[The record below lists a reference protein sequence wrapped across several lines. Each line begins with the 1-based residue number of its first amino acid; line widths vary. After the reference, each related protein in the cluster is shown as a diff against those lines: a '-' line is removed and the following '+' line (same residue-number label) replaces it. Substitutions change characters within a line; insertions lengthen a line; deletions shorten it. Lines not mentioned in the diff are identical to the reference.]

1 MVKFNK
7 YFLFIFVCL
16 LVIGFRGK
24 ILVAFIMA
32 FFHELVHYITARILG
47 FSGFDIEILP
57 IGTVLKLKDL
67 DEATPLED
75 IIISVSGPL
84 FNIILALILHI
95 AFIKFKLY
103 QLKFLE
109 VTNLAL
115 GIFNLIPALPL
126 DGGRI
131 LRDFLS
137 IKKHYK
143 KSNIITVN
151 ISLAIGLCFIMY
163 YFILF
168 YKKSA
173 FLYNLNI
180 GLIGLFIIVCS
191 IRERERI
198 VYLIMGDVIKKKI
211 KFLKR
216 KYMENRTISVYSK
229 ESLLFIM
236 NLIDTNRYNIF
247 YVLDDEMNVIDIIYE
262 KEIIDALKVYG
273 NITIEEYIKLR

>member
-1 MVKFNK
+1 M
-7 YFLFIFVCL
+7 
-16 LVIGFRGK
+16 
-24 ILVAFIMA
+24 AFIMA
-32 FFHELVHYITARILG
+32 FLHELVHYITARVLG

-95 AFIKFKLY
+95 VFNKFKLQ

-109 VTNLAL
+109 ITNFAL
-115 GIFNLIPALPL
+115 GLFNLIPALPL

-131 LRDFLS
+131 LRNFLS

-143 KSNIITVN
+143 RANIITVN
-151 ISLAIGLCFIMY
+151 VSLVIGLCFILY

-168 YKKSA
+168 YKKST

-180 GLIGLFIIVCS
+180 GLIGLFIIVFS
-191 IRERERI
+191 TRERERI

-216 KYMENRTISVYSK
+216 KYLENRTISVYSK

-247 YVLDDEMNVIDIIYE
+247 YVLDEEMNVIDIIYE
-262 KEIIDALKVYG
+262 KEIIDALKVHG